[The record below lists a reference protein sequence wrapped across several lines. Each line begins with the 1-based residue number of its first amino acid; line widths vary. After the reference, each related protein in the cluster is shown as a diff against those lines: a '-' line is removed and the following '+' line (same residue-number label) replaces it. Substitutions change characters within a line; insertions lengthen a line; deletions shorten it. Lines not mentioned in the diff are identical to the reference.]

1 MSTDRLTSFGSDLA
15 AIHAKLRD
23 DLRALREGAA
33 IGRDLKAHCLTFC
46 SALTAHHTG
55 EDGGA
60 FGVLA
65 REYPELAPTIE
76 KLEEDHRMIAGIQER
91 IVSLVEGGGDY
102 GRELD
107 GLAAIMESHFRYEE
121 RTITA
126 ALDELREGTTEEL
139 LGLSVPPARP
149 ARG

>member
-1 MSTDRLTSFGSDLA
+1 MSHDRLSSFGADLA
-15 AIHAKLRD
+15 AIHQRLRT
-23 DLRALREGAA
+23 DLRALREGAE

-60 FGVLA
+60 FRVLA
-65 REYPELAPTIE
+65 AAHPELAGTIA
-76 KLEEDHRMIAGIQER
+76 KLEEDHQMIAAIQER
-91 IVSLVEGGGDY
+91 IVALAEGGGDIA
-102 GRELD
+102 GELD

-126 ALDELREGTTEEL
+126 ALDGLREGTTEGL
-139 LGLSVPPARP
+139 LGLSAS
-149 ARG
+149 